1 MEAIIAIIMEQVTIW
16 APSLVAVV
24 GILVGVLK
32 GVSTLKEATK
42 DIRNEKCF
50 KDIREELEKQHSD
63 LLREHHDNI
72 IMKRQLQEVINQ
84 LSHVKDYHADKFGE
98 MEGEKDEK
106 TDE

>member
-1 MEAIIAIIMEQVTIW
+1 MEAIIAIIIEQATIW
-16 APSLVAVV
+16 APSLVAIIGV
-24 GILVGVLK
+24 LVGVLK
-32 GVSTLKEATK
+32 GASTLKEATK

-50 KDIREELEKQHSD
+50 KDIREELEKQHGD

-84 LSHVKDYHADKFGE
+84 LSRVQDYHAEKFGE
-98 MEGEKDEK
+98 MEGEKDEE